1 MAFNFETELVES
13 ISNRCCNLR
22 SNSSF
27 NQDDIADKG
36 AISRIENAKYS
47 PGDNFISHTVLE
59 SYELAFNVTKEE
71 IIFGSAQELEELLF
85 DFFYDMFRLVARRDL
100 TVDLDRY
107 KKGAFSPLD
116 IKLQKAVIS
125 LANYFAEYNLQ
136 RYNFL
141 KTDELFMDC
150 VNKQWDKTVFIGG
163 KPYNIGRICYTGPI
177 NEDTVIDIDDMEE
190 KLWLICC
197 EKFTLSF
204 RNYLKNNLFNN
215 FKYSSLNKTIY
226 QWVDEE
232 FINVIVPEIAKKLKS
247 NSIFKIGIL
256 VHNLIDDFLNED
268 LPESYQT
275 TIPLQIERPAG
286 FEIGIDN
293 DLERYHIDTVEQQQ
307 ERAKIIDTLMRTGK
321 VLDATEEEIE
331 SYNKL
336 GIQIERRPEHIETK
350 EVDIDAIID
359 QAIISRNWGKT
370 TSLPLPSIEMG
381 PIVKTSDFDS
391 FEDMRKF
398 YDDWFDFIHFTHI
411 NIPGY
416 FTVNSQIIN
425 RWQSRLNVEVR
436 EAMETFIIIQNNL
449 LRLVT
454 KDELRRFSK

>member
-1 MAFNFETELVES
+1 
-13 ISNRCCNLR
+13 
-22 SNSSF
+22 
-27 NQDDIADKG
+27 
-36 AISRIENAKYS
+36 
-47 PGDNFISHTVLE
+47 
-59 SYELAFNVTKEE
+59 
-71 IIFGSAQELEELLF
+71 
-85 DFFYDMFRLVARRDL
+85 MFRLVARRDL

-107 KKGAFSPLD
+107 KKGVFSPLD
-116 IKLQKAVIS
+116 TKLQKAVIS

-163 KPYNIGRICYTGPI
+163 KPYNIGRICYTGSI

-204 RNYLKNNLFNN
+204 RNYLRNNLFNN

-307 ERAKIIDTLMRTGK
+307 
-321 VLDATEEEIE
+321 
-331 SYNKL
+331 
-336 GIQIERRPEHIETK
+336 
-350 EVDIDAIID
+350 
-359 QAIISRNWGKT
+359 
-370 TSLPLPSIEMG
+370 
-381 PIVKTSDFDS
+381 
-391 FEDMRKF
+391 
-398 YDDWFDFIHFTHI
+398 
-411 NIPGY
+411 
-416 FTVNSQIIN
+416 
-425 RWQSRLNVEVR
+425 
-436 EAMETFIIIQNNL
+436 
-449 LRLVT
+449 
-454 KDELRRFSK
+454 

>member
-1 MAFNFETELVES
+1 M
-13 ISNRCCNLR
+13 R

-85 DFFYDMFRLVARRDL
+85 DFFDDMFRLVARRDL

-150 VNKQWDKTVFIGG
+150 VNKQWDKTVFIGD

-232 FINVIVPEIAKKLKS
+232 FINIIVPEIAKKLKS

-398 YDDWFDFIHFTHI
+398 YDDWFDFTHFTHI